1 MSKFFKTT
9 LAAFLGTFIAL
20 FAVMLLLFSIIG
32 SLSSSISSQEG
43 QKVIVAP
50 NSVLKIDFSE
60 MIAEQD
66 ADNPFA
72 MISSPGASG
81 KSLGLLKAINSLE
94 IAAQDPSIKF
104 VYMNCDNVNFESLS
118 SLEEFRAALSRFK
131 SSGKAI
137 IAYAN
142 NYSAPGYYLASI
154 ADKVIMNEYGSA
166 NILGLGSNLVFL
178 KDFLDKLGVGIQLI
192 RHGKYKSA
200 GEMYINNNISPAN
213 REQNQ
218 EMIDAIWDSWVAEI
232 AQSREITVDEFNQ
245 LVDNLTLSDAEDMKE
260 HNLVDELMYQ
270 NEVEDYICTLT
281 ETSKIED
288 VKMVTLSGY
297 ASAKIKQNFKAKDK
311 IAILYANGEIVMGN
325 GSENIA
331 SATYAKMISDI
342 RKDSTIKAVLFR
354 VNSPGG
360 SAHAAEIIRNELTL
374 LKEKKPIIVSY
385 GGYAASGGYWISAG
399 CDKIF
404 TNNTTLTGSIGVFSM
419 VPNVEK
425 IMEDKL
431 GINTVAIKSNK
442 HADMMGL
449 GEIVMGNGSENIA
462 SATYAKMIS
471 DIRKDSTIKAVLFR
485 VNSPGGSAHAAEIIR
500 NELTLLKEKK
510 PIIVSYGGYAASGG
524 YWISAGCDKIFTNN
538 TTLTGSIGVFSM
550 VPNVEKI
557 MEDKLGIN
565 TVAIKSNKHADM
577 MGLRRPLDNAEVA
590 YMQNQVEKIYS
601 DFTQIVADGRG
612 MSVERVDEL
621 AQGRVWAGV
630 DALEN
635 GLADEKGG
643 IIDALNYTANVA
655 GLTDYRIVEYPTP
668 KSQIEILMESL
679 TGSSANVSEPISIF
693 KETYV
698 RMLLNKETGVMARLP
713 YIYLF

>member
-50 NSVLKIDFSE
+50 NSVLKIDFAE

-281 ETSKIED
+281 EASKIED

-311 IAILYANGEIVMGN
+311 IAILYAN
-325 GSENIA
+325 
-331 SATYAKMISDI
+331 
-342 RKDSTIKAVLFR
+342 
-354 VNSPGG
+354 
-360 SAHAAEIIRNELTL
+360 
-374 LKEKKPIIVSY
+374 
-385 GGYAASGGYWISAG
+385 
-399 CDKIF
+399 
-404 TNNTTLTGSIGVFSM
+404 
-419 VPNVEK
+419 
-425 IMEDKL
+425 
-431 GINTVAIKSNK
+431 
-442 HADMMGL
+442 

-668 KSQIEILMESL
+668 KSQIEKLMESL
-679 TGSSANVSEPISIF
+679 TGPSANVSEPISIF

>member
-50 NSVLKIDFSE
+50 NSVLKIDFAE
-60 MIAEQD
+60 IIAEQD

-232 AQSREITVDEFNQ
+232 AQSREITVEQFNQ

-281 ETSKIED
+281 EASKIED

-374 LKEKKPIIVSY
+374 LKK
-385 GGYAASGGYWISAG
+385 
-399 CDKIF
+399 
-404 TNNTTLTGSIGVFSM
+404 
-419 VPNVEK
+419 
-425 IMEDKL
+425 
-431 GINTVAIKSNK
+431 
-442 HADMMGL
+442 
-449 GEIVMGNGSENIA
+449 
-462 SATYAKMIS
+462 
-471 DIRKDSTIKAVLFR
+471 
-485 VNSPGGSAHAAEIIR
+485 
-500 NELTLLKEKK
+500 KK

-590 YMQNQVEKIYS
+590 YMQNQVEEIYS

-668 KSQIEILMESL
+668 KSQIEKLMESL
-679 TGSSANVSEPISIF
+679 TGPSANVSEPISIF

>member
-32 SLSSSISSQEG
+32 SLSSSITSQES
-43 QKVIVAP
+43 QKVIVEP
-50 NSVLKIDFSE
+50 NSVLKIDFAE

-66 ADNPFA
+66 ADNPLA

-166 NILGLGSNLVFL
+166 NILGLGSNLIFL

-419 VPNVEK
+419 
-425 IMEDKL
+425 I
-431 GINTVAIKSNK
+431 
-442 HADMMGL
+442 
-449 GEIVMGNGSENIA
+449 
-462 SATYAKMIS
+462 
-471 DIRKDSTIKAVLFR
+471 
-485 VNSPGGSAHAAEIIR
+485 
-500 NELTLLKEKK
+500 
-510 PIIVSYGGYAASGG
+510 
-524 YWISAGCDKIFTNN
+524 
-538 TTLTGSIGVFSM
+538 
-550 VPNVEKI
+550 PNVEKI

-668 KSQIEILMESL
+668 KSQIEKLMESL
-679 TGSSANVSEPISIF
+679 TGPSANVSEPISIF

>member
-32 SLSSSISSQEG
+32 SLSSSITSQES
-43 QKVIVAP
+43 QKVTVAP
-50 NSVLKIDFSE
+50 NSVLKIDFAE

-166 NILGLGSNLVFL
+166 NILGLGSNLIFL

-419 VPNVEK
+419 
-425 IMEDKL
+425 I
-431 GINTVAIKSNK
+431 
-442 HADMMGL
+442 
-449 GEIVMGNGSENIA
+449 
-462 SATYAKMIS
+462 
-471 DIRKDSTIKAVLFR
+471 
-485 VNSPGGSAHAAEIIR
+485 
-500 NELTLLKEKK
+500 
-510 PIIVSYGGYAASGG
+510 
-524 YWISAGCDKIFTNN
+524 
-538 TTLTGSIGVFSM
+538 
-550 VPNVEKI
+550 PNVEKI

-668 KSQIEILMESL
+668 KSQIEKLMESL
-679 TGSSANVSEPISIF
+679 TGPSANVSEPISIF

>member
-50 NSVLKIDFSE
+50 NSVLKIDFAE

-66 ADNPFA
+66 VENPFA

-232 AQSREITVDEFNQ
+232 AQSREITVEQFNQ

-281 ETSKIED
+281 EASKIED

-311 IAILYANGEIVMGN
+311 IAILYAN
-325 GSENIA
+325 
-331 SATYAKMISDI
+331 
-342 RKDSTIKAVLFR
+342 
-354 VNSPGG
+354 
-360 SAHAAEIIRNELTL
+360 
-374 LKEKKPIIVSY
+374 
-385 GGYAASGGYWISAG
+385 
-399 CDKIF
+399 
-404 TNNTTLTGSIGVFSM
+404 
-419 VPNVEK
+419 
-425 IMEDKL
+425 
-431 GINTVAIKSNK
+431 
-442 HADMMGL
+442 

-668 KSQIEILMESL
+668 KSQIEKLMESL
-679 TGSSANVSEPISIF
+679 TGPSANVSEPISIF

>member
-32 SLSSSISSQEG
+32 SLSSSISSQES

-50 NSVLKIDFSE
+50 NSVLKIDFAE

-66 ADNPFA
+66 VENPFA

-281 ETSKIED
+281 EASKIED

-311 IAILYANGEIVMGN
+311 IAILYAN
-325 GSENIA
+325 
-331 SATYAKMISDI
+331 
-342 RKDSTIKAVLFR
+342 
-354 VNSPGG
+354 
-360 SAHAAEIIRNELTL
+360 
-374 LKEKKPIIVSY
+374 
-385 GGYAASGGYWISAG
+385 
-399 CDKIF
+399 
-404 TNNTTLTGSIGVFSM
+404 
-419 VPNVEK
+419 
-425 IMEDKL
+425 
-431 GINTVAIKSNK
+431 
-442 HADMMGL
+442 

-668 KSQIEILMESL
+668 KSQIEKLMESL
-679 TGSSANVSEPISIF
+679 TGPSANVSEPISIF

>member
-32 SLSSSISSQEG
+32 SLSSSISSQES

-50 NSVLKIDFSE
+50 NSVLKIDFAE

-66 ADNPFA
+66 VENPFA

-449 GEIVMGNGSENIA
+449 
-462 SATYAKMIS
+462 
-471 DIRKDSTIKAVLFR
+471 
-485 VNSPGGSAHAAEIIR
+485 
-500 NELTLLKEKK
+500 
-510 PIIVSYGGYAASGG
+510 
-524 YWISAGCDKIFTNN
+524 
-538 TTLTGSIGVFSM
+538 
-550 VPNVEKI
+550 
-557 MEDKLGIN
+557 
-565 TVAIKSNKHADM
+565 
-577 MGLRRPLDNAEVA
+577 RRPLDNAEVA

-668 KSQIEILMESL
+668 KSQIEKLMESL
-679 TGSSANVSEPISIF
+679 TGPSANVSEPISIF

>member
-32 SLSSSISSQEG
+32 SLSSSISSQES

-50 NSVLKIDFSE
+50 NSVLKIDFAE

-66 ADNPFA
+66 VENPFA

-281 ETSKIED
+281 EASKIED

-419 VPNVEK
+419 IPNVEK

-431 GINTVAIKSNK
+431 GINTVAIKSN
-442 HADMMGL
+442 
-449 GEIVMGNGSENIA
+449 E
-462 SATYAKMIS
+462 
-471 DIRKDSTIKAVLFR
+471 
-485 VNSPGGSAHAAEIIR
+485 
-500 NELTLLKEKK
+500 
-510 PIIVSYGGYAASGG
+510 
-524 YWISAGCDKIFTNN
+524 
-538 TTLTGSIGVFSM
+538 
-550 VPNVEKI
+550 
-557 MEDKLGIN
+557 
-565 TVAIKSNKHADM
+565 HADM

-668 KSQIEILMESL
+668 KSQIEKLMESL
-679 TGSSANVSEPISIF
+679 TGPSTNVSEPISIF

>member
-50 NSVLKIDFSE
+50 NSVLKIDFAE

-281 ETSKIED
+281 EASKIED

-419 VPNVEK
+419 IPNVEK

-431 GINTVAIKSNK
+431 GINTVAIKSN
-442 HADMMGL
+442 
-449 GEIVMGNGSENIA
+449 E
-462 SATYAKMIS
+462 
-471 DIRKDSTIKAVLFR
+471 
-485 VNSPGGSAHAAEIIR
+485 
-500 NELTLLKEKK
+500 
-510 PIIVSYGGYAASGG
+510 
-524 YWISAGCDKIFTNN
+524 
-538 TTLTGSIGVFSM
+538 
-550 VPNVEKI
+550 
-557 MEDKLGIN
+557 
-565 TVAIKSNKHADM
+565 HADM

-668 KSQIEILMESL
+668 KSQIEKLMESL
-679 TGSSANVSEPISIF
+679 TGPSANVSEPISIF

>member
-50 NSVLKIDFSE
+50 NSVLKIDFAE

-281 ETSKIED
+281 EASKIED

-419 VPNVEK
+419 
-425 IMEDKL
+425 I
-431 GINTVAIKSNK
+431 
-442 HADMMGL
+442 
-449 GEIVMGNGSENIA
+449 
-462 SATYAKMIS
+462 
-471 DIRKDSTIKAVLFR
+471 
-485 VNSPGGSAHAAEIIR
+485 
-500 NELTLLKEKK
+500 
-510 PIIVSYGGYAASGG
+510 
-524 YWISAGCDKIFTNN
+524 
-538 TTLTGSIGVFSM
+538 
-550 VPNVEKI
+550 PNVEKI

-668 KSQIEILMESL
+668 KSQIEKLMESL
-679 TGSSANVSEPISIF
+679 TGPSANVSEPISIF

>member
-32 SLSSSISSQEG
+32 SLSSSISSQEN

-50 NSVLKIDFSE
+50 NSVLKIDFAE

-281 ETSKIED
+281 EASKIED

-419 VPNVEK
+419 
-425 IMEDKL
+425 I
-431 GINTVAIKSNK
+431 
-442 HADMMGL
+442 
-449 GEIVMGNGSENIA
+449 
-462 SATYAKMIS
+462 
-471 DIRKDSTIKAVLFR
+471 
-485 VNSPGGSAHAAEIIR
+485 
-500 NELTLLKEKK
+500 
-510 PIIVSYGGYAASGG
+510 
-524 YWISAGCDKIFTNN
+524 
-538 TTLTGSIGVFSM
+538 
-550 VPNVEKI
+550 PNVEKI

-668 KSQIEILMESL
+668 KSQIEKLMESL
-679 TGSSANVSEPISIF
+679 TGPSANVSEPISIF

>member
-32 SLSSSISSQEG
+32 SLSSSISSQES

-50 NSVLKIDFSE
+50 NSVLKIDFAE

-66 ADNPFA
+66 VENPFA

-281 ETSKIED
+281 EASKIED

-431 GINTVAIKSNK
+431 GINTVAIKSN
-442 HADMMGL
+442 
-449 GEIVMGNGSENIA
+449 E
-462 SATYAKMIS
+462 
-471 DIRKDSTIKAVLFR
+471 
-485 VNSPGGSAHAAEIIR
+485 
-500 NELTLLKEKK
+500 
-510 PIIVSYGGYAASGG
+510 
-524 YWISAGCDKIFTNN
+524 
-538 TTLTGSIGVFSM
+538 
-550 VPNVEKI
+550 
-557 MEDKLGIN
+557 
-565 TVAIKSNKHADM
+565 HADM

-668 KSQIEILMESL
+668 KSQIEKLMESL
-679 TGSSANVSEPISIF
+679 TGPSANVSEPISIF

>member
-32 SLSSSISSQEG
+32 SLSSSISSQES

-50 NSVLKIDFSE
+50 NSVLKIDFAE

-66 ADNPFA
+66 VDNPFA

-166 NILGLGSNLVFL
+166 NILGLGSNLVFI

-281 ETSKIED
+281 EASKIED

-419 VPNVEK
+419 
-425 IMEDKL
+425 I
-431 GINTVAIKSNK
+431 
-442 HADMMGL
+442 
-449 GEIVMGNGSENIA
+449 
-462 SATYAKMIS
+462 
-471 DIRKDSTIKAVLFR
+471 
-485 VNSPGGSAHAAEIIR
+485 
-500 NELTLLKEKK
+500 
-510 PIIVSYGGYAASGG
+510 
-524 YWISAGCDKIFTNN
+524 
-538 TTLTGSIGVFSM
+538 
-550 VPNVEKI
+550 PNVEKI

-668 KSQIEILMESL
+668 KSQIEKLMESL
-679 TGSSANVSEPISIF
+679 TGPSTNVSEPISIF

>member
-50 NSVLKIDFSE
+50 NSVLKIDFAE
-60 MIAEQD
+60 IIAEQD
-66 ADNPFA
+66 AENPFA

-297 ASAKIKQNFKAKDK
+297 ASAKIKQNFKVKDK

-325 GSENIA
+325 
-331 SATYAKMISDI
+331 D
-342 RKDSTIKAVLFR
+342 
-354 VNSPGG
+354 
-360 SAHAAEIIRNELTL
+360 
-374 LKEKKPIIVSY
+374 
-385 GGYAASGGYWISAG
+385 
-399 CDKIF
+399 
-404 TNNTTLTGSIGVFSM
+404 
-419 VPNVEK
+419 
-425 IMEDKL
+425 
-431 GINTVAIKSNK
+431 
-442 HADMMGL
+442 
-449 GEIVMGNGSENIA
+449 SENIA

-668 KSQIEILMESL
+668 KSQIEKLMESL

>member
-32 SLSSSISSQEG
+32 SLSSSITSQES
-43 QKVIVAP
+43 QKVIVEP
-50 NSVLKIDFSE
+50 NSVLKIDFAE

-66 ADNPFA
+66 AENPLA

-81 KSLGLLKAINSLE
+81 KSLGLLKAIKSLE

-419 VPNVEK
+419 
-425 IMEDKL
+425 I
-431 GINTVAIKSNK
+431 
-442 HADMMGL
+442 
-449 GEIVMGNGSENIA
+449 
-462 SATYAKMIS
+462 
-471 DIRKDSTIKAVLFR
+471 
-485 VNSPGGSAHAAEIIR
+485 
-500 NELTLLKEKK
+500 
-510 PIIVSYGGYAASGG
+510 
-524 YWISAGCDKIFTNN
+524 
-538 TTLTGSIGVFSM
+538 
-550 VPNVEKI
+550 PNVEKI

-668 KSQIEILMESL
+668 KSQIEKLMESL
-679 TGSSANVSEPISIF
+679 TGPSANVSEPISIF

>member
-32 SLSSSISSQEG
+32 SLSSSISSQES

-50 NSVLKIDFSE
+50 NSVLKIDFAE

-66 ADNPFA
+66 VDNPFA

-281 ETSKIED
+281 EASKIED

-419 VPNVEK
+419 
-425 IMEDKL
+425 I
-431 GINTVAIKSNK
+431 
-442 HADMMGL
+442 
-449 GEIVMGNGSENIA
+449 
-462 SATYAKMIS
+462 
-471 DIRKDSTIKAVLFR
+471 
-485 VNSPGGSAHAAEIIR
+485 
-500 NELTLLKEKK
+500 
-510 PIIVSYGGYAASGG
+510 
-524 YWISAGCDKIFTNN
+524 
-538 TTLTGSIGVFSM
+538 
-550 VPNVEKI
+550 PNVEKI

-668 KSQIEILMESL
+668 KSQIEKLMESL

>member
-50 NSVLKIDFSE
+50 NSVLKIDFAE

-81 KSLGLLKAINSLE
+81 KSLGLLKAINSLD

-281 ETSKIED
+281 EASKIED

-419 VPNVEK
+419 
-425 IMEDKL
+425 I
-431 GINTVAIKSNK
+431 
-442 HADMMGL
+442 
-449 GEIVMGNGSENIA
+449 
-462 SATYAKMIS
+462 
-471 DIRKDSTIKAVLFR
+471 
-485 VNSPGGSAHAAEIIR
+485 
-500 NELTLLKEKK
+500 
-510 PIIVSYGGYAASGG
+510 
-524 YWISAGCDKIFTNN
+524 
-538 TTLTGSIGVFSM
+538 
-550 VPNVEKI
+550 PNVEKI

-698 RMLLNKETGVMARLP
+698 RMLLSKETGVMARLP